1 MCDGEWRREYECGTP
16 DRNVNAIYYSYS
28 CLFDLTRFSD
38 SPDSS
43 SSDSDSSDSD
53 SDSDDDKD
61 EKTGKDTKPV
71 IKPVELDL
79 DEDGPPVPDDYIPTA
94 HEIPLTSIPIPL
106 LPDPATLPNE
116 PLELVGEIGTI
127 LTDTI
132 IIRGGGS
139 SNVYQTAM
147 EKRHAVLDEGSLL
160 LFDDRTPLGYVWE
173 TFGPTNL
180 PHYIVRVP
188 RRIKAPAKTDGAETG
203 EDKSDEVVNANALL
217 DKATLSRPVYYLR
230 STSKFVFTEA
240 LTRLRGSDASN
251 LHDEELSEHEQEF
264 SDDEAEAA
272 FKRSR

>member
-1 MCDGEWRREYECGTP
+1 MFINP
-16 DRNVNAIYYSYS
+16 
-28 CLFDLTRFSD
+28 TRFSD
-38 SPDSS
+38 SPGSND
-43 SSDSDSSDSD
+43 SDSDSSDSD
-53 SDSDDDKD
+53 SDSDDDED
-61 EKTGKDTKPV
+61 EKIGKEKLA

-106 LPDPATLPNE
+106 LPDPATLPND

-132 IIRGGGS
+132 IVRGGGGS
-139 SNVYQTAM
+139 SNGYQTAT

-188 RRIKAPAKTDGAETG
+188 RRIKAPAKTDGVEPG
-203 EDKSDEVVNANALL
+203 EIKSDEVVNANALL

-230 STSKFVFTEA
+230 STSKFVFAEA
-240 LTRLRGSDASN
+240 LTRLKGSDASN

-264 SDDEAEAA
+264 SDDEAEAT